1 MSKSRTCRIDEFS
14 SVNGDRSCADVL
26 GGRNVHASAVAYALR
41 VVTFTDDLQRR
52 EAALVET
59 KRTISRDPA
68 RGHAG
73 ASVETPPE
81 CDTNRTTGSPRR
93 PS

>member
-1 MSKSRTCRIDEFS
+1 MNKSRTCRIDESS

-26 GGRNVHASAVAYALR
+26 WGRNVHASAVAYALR
-41 VVTFTDDLQRR
+41 VVTFIDDLQRR
-52 EAALVET
+52 EALVET
-59 KRTISRDPA
+59 RRTISRDPA

-93 PS
+93 RS